1 MLEEIQQANAAFA
14 TIKSALQN
22 GREFY
27 DVSDSCA
34 TYFNCKSIIAR
45 RSNKRSKK
53 KTELQNFF
61 ELEKLRKQEEWIR
74 EWMIYSGR
82 AGLYDDWL
90 KFQAQCKK
98 VRAAEAR
105 KKKQRDNAT
114 ITQVMKWFKWMSGAI
129 ASVCSILVAVM
140 EFLNTAV
147 KS

>member
-1 MLEEIQQANAAFA
+1 MLEEIAAANKAFA

-27 DVSDSCA
+27 DVSESCA

-45 RSNKRSKK
+45 RSKK
-53 KTELQNFF
+53 NGKKSQLQNFL

-90 KFQAQCKK
+90 KFQSQCKK
-98 VRAAEAR
+98 VRASEERA
-105 KKKQRDNAT
+105 KKQSDEAIAN
-114 ITQVMKWFKWMSGAI
+114 QLLKWFKYMGGAI
-129 ASVCSILVAVM
+129 ATLFSILVAVM
-140 EFLNTAV
+140 DFLQVT
-147 KS
+147 KGE

>member
-1 MLEEIQQANAAFA
+1 VLEEIAAANKAFA

-27 DVSDSCA
+27 DVSESCA

-45 RSNKRSKK
+45 RSKK
-53 KTELQNFF
+53 NGKKSQLQNFL

-90 KFQAQCKK
+90 KFQSQCKK
-98 VRAAEAR
+98 VRASEERA
-105 KKKQRDNAT
+105 KKQSDEAIAN
-114 ITQVMKWFKWMSGAI
+114 QLLKWFKYMGGAI
-129 ASVCSILVAVM
+129 ATLFSILVAVM
-140 EFLNTAV
+140 DFLQVT
-147 KS
+147 KGE

>member
-1 MLEEIQQANAAFA
+1 MLEEIQQANKAFA
-14 TIKSALQN
+14 TIKSALQK

-27 DVSDSCA
+27 DVSDSGA

-98 VRAAEAR
+98 VRAAEER
-105 KKKQRDNAT
+105 KKKEIDNAT
-114 ITQVMKWFKWMSGAI
+114 MTQVMKWFKWMSGAI
-129 ASVCSILVAVM
+129 ASVCSVLVAVM